1 MNRRHFAFWLS
12 SGLFA
17 LSERLGAQSLDSL
30 AAAVIE
36 CTECKVGG
44 EVIVE
49 EHRWTAAE
57 NRTWRWFERETMQP
71 SGEWKLTGRTVPIHK
86 TTGEPYTGATGYLDE
101 SLVPDAVRN
110 SDPIAKKGLT
120 EIECVETEP
129 GTTSVARK
137 ARDGRPPSK
146 WLRSLHADE
155 LACWLHTITVPEVGV
170 SGMTVLVHLTRD
182 HGFDEPKVTGLTEEE
197 MLKLHAAAHYG
208 Y

>member
-1 MNRRHFAFWLS
+1 HFAFWVS

-36 CTECKVGG
+36 CTERKVGG

-57 NRTWRWFERETMQP
+57 NRTWRWFERETLQAG
-71 SGEWKLTGRTVPIHK
+71 GEWKLTGRTVPVHK

-101 SLVPDAVRN
+101 SLVPDAVRH
-110 SDPIAKKGLT
+110 SDPVAKKGLL

-129 GTTSVARK
+129 GKTSVARK

-146 WLRSLHADE
+146 WLRSLYA
-155 LACWLHTITVPEVGV
+155 
-170 SGMTVLVHLTRD
+170 
-182 HGFDEPKVTGLTEEE
+182 
-197 MLKLHAAAHYG
+197 
-208 Y
+208 